1 MHTCV
6 CLMILYIC
14 KIFNTPFTHF
24 FKCKFYLFSQHFL
37 ARTDVDRDDDEL
49 EDAGEDEDHADEH
62 PDVQEGD
69 IGHPGYIL
77 SHLKIFGSD
86 KQPNFVSFKNC
97 EEVIKLR

>member
-1 MHTCV
+1 MH
-6 CLMILYIC
+6 CL
-14 KIFNTPFTHF
+14 PFF
-24 FKCKFYLFSQHFL
+24 WFKFYLFSQHFL

-49 EDAGEDEDHADEH
+49 KDAGKDEDHAHEH

-86 KQPNFVSFKNC
+86 EHPNFVSLKNC

>member
-1 MHTCV
+1 MHLQNLHYT
-6 CLMILYIC
+6 
-14 KIFNTPFTHF
+14 FTHF

-49 EDAGEDEDHADEH
+49 EDAGKDEDHADEH

-69 IGHPGYIL
+69 IGDPGYIL

-86 KQPNFVSFKNC
+86 QNPYFVSFKNC